1 MGTYLGNHVERERQK
16 VRARRGQEE
25 GKRRER
31 KRKKISQVNWLLV
44 VAG

>member
-16 VRARRGQEE
+16 VRTRRGQEE
-25 GKRRER
+25 GKRRE
-31 KRKKISQVNWLLV
+31 RKKISQVNWLLV